1 MDAEIPRVQ
10 NRSLPRS
17 SADPFFAESVLKAA
31 ENAGTELLP
40 EDLNQLK
47 TWAEFIPVLRVAIA
61 RAKQG

>member
-1 MDAEIPRVQ
+1 MLRP
-10 NRSLPRS
+10 
-17 SADPFFAESVLKAA
+17 ADPFFAESVLKAT

-47 TWAEFIPVLRVAIA
+47 IWAEFIPVVRVAIA

>member
-1 MDAEIPRVQ
+1 M
-10 NRSLPRS
+10 
-17 SADPFFAESVLKAA
+17 LKAT

-40 EDLNQLK
+40 KDLNQLK